1 MMRDDSVSELDL
13 RERNMG
19 AEGGVLLAYLLVPV
33 MGSALGGAL
42 TKIK

>member
-1 MMRDDSVSELDL
+1 MMRDDFVSELDL

-19 AEGGVLLAYLLVPV
+19 VEGGVLLACLLVPV

-42 TKIK
+42 TNIE